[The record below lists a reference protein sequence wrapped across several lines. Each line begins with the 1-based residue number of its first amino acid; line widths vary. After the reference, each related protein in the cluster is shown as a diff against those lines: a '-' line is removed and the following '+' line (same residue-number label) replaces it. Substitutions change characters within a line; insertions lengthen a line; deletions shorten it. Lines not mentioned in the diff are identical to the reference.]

1 MVNTNVSVMG
11 SIEMSV
17 NTGKWVGME
26 GIIAMIK
33 YTRTIFLLFLIVKDK
48 RLNSNEHSIKRT
60 VCLQN
65 KTRLYFVIFIKLILL
80 SFCSIFTTENL
91 SLKVQRIVIIET
103 GVRYMPW
110 LLFKEDYDNM
120 GDISQPN
127 LTKLVHSFFGDII
140 YTTRRN

>member
-65 KTRLYFVIFIKLILL
+65 KTRLYFVIFIKL
-80 SFCSIFTTENL
+80 
-91 SLKVQRIVIIET
+91 
-103 GVRYMPW
+103 
-110 LLFKEDYDNM
+110 
-120 GDISQPN
+120 
-127 LTKLVHSFFGDII
+127 FF
-140 YTTRRN
+140 YHFVAFLPQKT

>member
-17 NTGKWVGME
+17 NTGKGIGME
-26 GIIAMIK
+26 GITAMIK
-33 YTRTIFLLFLIVKDK
+33 YTRTIFLLFLTVKDK
-48 RLNSNEHSIKRT
+48 RLDSNEHSIKRT
-60 VCLQN
+60 VCLQST
-65 KTRLYFVIFIKLILL
+65 TRLYFVTFIKLIIL

-91 SLKVQRIVIIET
+91 SLKIERIVVLET
-103 GVRYMPW
+103 GARHMPR

-120 GDISQPN
+120 GDNSQSN
-127 LTKLVHSFFGDII
+127 LTKLVNSFFGDIV

>member
-1 MVNTNVSVMG
+1 MVNANVSVMG

-17 NTGKWVGME
+17 NIGKWVGME

-91 SLKVQRIVIIET
+91 SLKVQRIVIIGREMQEKNKS
-103 GVRYMPW
+103 Y
-110 LLFKEDYDNM
+110 
-120 GDISQPN
+120 II
-127 LTKLVHSFFGDII
+127 FFEKMRGFFVCFVF
-140 YTTRRN
+140 R